1 MLKRS
6 KEGDDVL
13 LDDGLTAEH
22 KRAMES
28 IARSLV
34 ENPVNTHVVGEMTT
48 SQEADVKEAIE
59 VVKALEEAE
68 AQEANKKEEATVSSS
83 RRRRSV
89 DPEEAMDKMLQS
101 LDVQRNSEGAMP
113 SHAVWS
119 TTPCA
124 KKVFCEVMSLQSDDS
139 VLLTEKKMATYMQM

>member
-6 KEGDDVL
+6 KESDVA
-13 LDDGLTAEH
+13 LDDGLSAEH

-28 IARSLV
+28 IARSLSEDSPRIV
-34 ENPVNTHVVGEMTT
+34 AEEVAVP
-48 SQEADVKEAIE
+48 AAAKEAEE
-59 VVKALEEAE
+59 VIRVVEAAEAEEAKRE
-68 AQEANKKEEATVSSS
+68 SA

-89 DPEEAMDKMLQS
+89 DPEEAMEAVLQS
-101 LDVQRNSEGAMP
+101 LDSQRPVEGSMP

-124 KKVFCEVMSLQSDDS
+124 KKVFCEVMSVQSDDS
-139 VLLTEKKMATYMQM
+139 VILTEKKMATYLKM